1 MGGTTTMIEY
11 SIKTISSNYDST
23 KLSSYNIY
31 YNKKPCK
38 CCKNLNEVKEY
49 INYMR
54 TIDNVKPLPY
64 CGYIIINID
73 IGKNLNPAVFEK
85 FQNDHPNAKWDYIDL
100 RKNPYYMGVIYNI
113 YADEKDINNYKVYY
127 CRYNHL
133 YTKTR
138 VARYIEDF

>member
-1 MGGTTTMIEY
+1 MIEY
-11 SIKTISSNYDST
+11 SIKTISNYDST

-31 YNKKPCK
+31 YKKPCK

-54 TIDNVKPLPY
+54 TIDNVKPIPY

-85 FQNDHPNAKWDYIDL
+85 FKNDHPNAKYNNIDL

>member
-1 MGGTTTMIEY
+1 MIDY
-11 SIKTISSNYDST
+11 SIKTISNYDGT
-23 KLSSYNIY
+23 KLNSYTIY
-31 YNKKPCK
+31 SNKKPRK
-38 CCKNLNEVKEY
+38 CCKNLDEVRGC
-49 INYMR
+49 INYLR
-54 TIDNVKPLPY
+54 TKGNVKPLPR
-64 CGYIIINID
+64 CGYISINID
-73 IGKNLNPAVFEK
+73 IGKDLNPAIFEK

-138 VARYIEDF
+138 VARYIENF

>member
-1 MGGTTTMIEY
+1 MIEY
-11 SIKTISSNYDST
+11 TTYSIRTISSNYNNT
-23 KLSSYNIY
+23 KLNSYNIY
-31 YNKKPCK
+31 CEKRLCK
-38 CCKNLNEVKEY
+38 CCKNLQEVKAY

-54 TIDNVKPLPY
+54 TLGNVKPVPY

-73 IGKNLNPAVFEK
+73 IGRAINPRIIEK
-85 FQNDHPNAKWDYIDL
+85 FKNNHPNAKYNNIDL